1 MLLPFVSVRN
11 LQYNTVP
18 DGYLFTRPSTQTHLG
33 DKFASRTLQPLYDRE
48 PPSHNEQEGGK
59 YVVQGPTHRIAK
71 QLKGHPSGPKNLRQ
85 VHSSSHVTPS
95 RGCQRGKPADERR
108 RRARTSGP
116 LPGER
121 RCLVASARLL
131 VLSYPC
137 LCLRAKLARTLQRAC
152 RRCRRTTDRQRHS
165 QCEVLRCARFFGGM
179 EDESGGWSSR
189 GYCDSNSREQPPP
202 PSSPSPAE
210 GTALREYHI
219 SLTA

>member
-33 DKFASRTLQPLYDRE
+33 DKFASRTIQPLYDRE

-71 QLKGHPSGPKNLRQ
+71 QLKGHPYGPKNLRQ

-108 RRARTSGP
+108 RRAGTSRSPSGGAEVP
-116 LPGER
+116 RGKRKVACVVVSLPVPESQA
-121 RCLVASARLL
+121 CA
-131 VLSYPC
+131 Y
-137 LCLRAKLARTLQRAC
+137 LAVC
-152 RRCRRTTDRQRHS
+152 VPPVPPNDRQTASFSVRGS
-165 QCEVLRCARFFGGM
+165 SVCEVLWWDGGRVRWM
-179 EDESGGWSSR
+179 VFEKG
-189 GYCDSNSREQPPP
+189 
-202 PSSPSPAE
+202 
-210 GTALREYHI
+210 
-219 SLTA
+219 